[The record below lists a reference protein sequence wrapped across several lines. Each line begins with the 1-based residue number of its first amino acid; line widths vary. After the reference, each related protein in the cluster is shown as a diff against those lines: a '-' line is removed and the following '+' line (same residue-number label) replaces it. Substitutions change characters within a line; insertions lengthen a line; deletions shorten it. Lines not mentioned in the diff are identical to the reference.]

1 MKKARVIIILVLGLA
16 LLSACAQTQETMVQ
30 PTATSVLS
38 RILQRGELIV
48 GTAGSM
54 PPFNMTT
61 KEGKVIGFEIDL
73 ARYFAAT
80 MGVELKLEVMP
91 FSELLPALEKGKI
104 DMILSGM
111 TITSQRNL
119 KVAFVGP
126 YFISGKAFLTKIE
139 TIASPKDYSEIDS
152 PNTTLAALK
161 GSTSQLFVE
170 SVMPNAK
177 LVTTKH
183 YDEAVDMV
191 IQGKVD
197 ALVADYPV
205 CVVSVLRYPNEGLVS
220 VITPLT
226 HEPLGIAVPPGDSH
240 LINWLENSL
249 RAYEGTG
256 GLKEADKRW
265 FESSSWLRELP

>member
-1 MKKARVIIILVLGLA
+1 MA
-16 LLSACAQTQETMVQ
+16 Q
-30 PTATSVLS
+30 PTATPILS

-54 PPFNMTT
+54 PPLNMTT

-91 FSELLPALEKGKI
+91 FAELLPALEKGEI

-111 TITSQRNL
+111 TITSERNL

-152 PNTTLAALK
+152 PKTTLAALK

-170 SVMPNAK
+170 SVMPKAK

-197 ALVADYPV
+197 AMVADYPI
-205 CVVSVLRYPNEGLVS
+205 CVVSVLRYPYEGLVS

-226 HEPLGIAVPPGDSH
+226 FEPLGIAVPPGDSH

-249 RAYEGTG
+249 RSYEGTG
-256 GLKEADKRW
+256 GLKEAEKRW
-265 FESSSWLRELP
+265 FQSSSWLRELP